1 MTHAQL
7 AEKLFLEGHNC
18 SQAVALAFAQDAQ
31 VPASFV
37 GATSLPLGGGLGR
50 LRLTCGAVSGGAMA
64 LGLLFPRAG
73 KDEMYALVQEF
84 ARRFL
89 EKYNALDCR
98 ALLQGA
104 GVAVNEGPVSEPRT
118 PEFYKKRPCAKI
130 IACAAQLVEEL
141 CREKG
146 RL

>member
-31 VPASFV
+31 APASFV
-37 GATSLPLGGGLGR
+37 GAASLPLGGGLGR

-118 PEFYKKRPCAKI
+118 PEFYKRRPCAGI

>member
-37 GATSLPLGGGLGR
+37 GAASLPLGGGLGR

-104 GVAVNEGPVSEPRT
+104 GVAVNEGSVSEPRT
-118 PEFYKKRPCAKI
+118 PEFYKRRPCAKI

>member
-31 VPASFV
+31 GPASFV
-37 GATSLPLGGGLGR
+37 GAASLPLGGGLGR

-118 PEFYKKRPCAKI
+118 PEFYKRRPCAKI

>member
-37 GATSLPLGGGLGR
+37 GAASLPLGGGLGR

-118 PEFYKKRPCAKI
+118 PEFYKRRPCAKI

-141 CREKG
+141 CLEKR

>member
-37 GATSLPLGGGLGR
+37 GAASLPLGGGLGR

-118 PEFYKKRPCAKI
+118 PEFYKRRPCAKI
-130 IACAAQLVEEL
+130 IACAAQLVEEF

>member
-1 MTHAQL
+1 
-7 AEKLFLEGHNC
+7 
-18 SQAVALAFAQDAQ
+18 
-31 VPASFV
+31 
-37 GATSLPLGGGLGR
+37 
-50 LRLTCGAVSGGAMA
+50 MA

-118 PEFYKKRPCAKI
+118 PEFYKRRPCAKI

>member
-18 SQAVALAFAQDAQ
+18 SEAVALAFAQDAQ

-37 GATSLPLGGGLGR
+37 GAASLPLGGGLGR

-118 PEFYKKRPCAKI
+118 PEFYKRRPCAKI

>member
-37 GATSLPLGGGLGR
+37 GAASLPLGGGLGR

>member
-37 GATSLPLGGGLGR
+37 GAASLPLGGGLGR

-89 EKYNALDCR
+89 EEYNALDCR

-118 PEFYKKRPCAKI
+118 PEFYKRRPCAKI
-130 IACAAQLVEEL
+130 IACAAQLVEGL

>member
-37 GATSLPLGGGLGR
+37 GAASLPLGGGLGR

-118 PEFYKKRPCAKI
+118 PEFYKRRPCAKI

>member
-37 GATSLPLGGGLGR
+37 GAASLPLGGGLGR

-89 EKYNALDCR
+89 EKNNALDCR

-104 GVAVNEGPVSEPRT
+104 GVVVNEGPVSEPRT
-118 PEFYKKRPCAKI
+118 PEFYKRRPCAKI

>member
-37 GATSLPLGGGLGR
+37 GAASLPLGGGLGR

-89 EKYNALDCR
+89 EKNNALDCR

-104 GVAVNEGPVSEPRT
+104 GVVVNEGPVSEPRT

>member
-37 GATSLPLGGGLGR
+37 GAASLPLGGGLGR

-104 GVAVNEGPVSEPRT
+104 GVAVNEGPVSESRT
-118 PEFYKKRPCAKI
+118 PEFYKRRPCAKI